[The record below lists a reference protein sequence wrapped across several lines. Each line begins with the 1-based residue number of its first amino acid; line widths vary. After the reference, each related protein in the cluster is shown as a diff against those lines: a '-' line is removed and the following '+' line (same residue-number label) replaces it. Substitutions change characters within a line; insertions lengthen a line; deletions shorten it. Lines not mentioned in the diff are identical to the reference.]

1 MSTNRWRIFAA
12 ALLMTGLSAGGA
24 DLNLGLVNMTRAF
37 SEFYKTKLADAQLR
51 EMAQEFNE
59 ERRALIATLEEL
71 RTAADTAREQAQV
84 AVLTEE
90 ARRQKRAEAEERLVE
105 QRQHEEKIRQ
115 YDDSR
120 RKQLEEQSRR
130 MRSRLVDEIR
140 ETARSYAQQQGLSL
154 VWDSSAQGA
163 NGLEILLY
171 SSGQHDITGAIIEAL
186 NKSQKVAPATAD
198 EGASET
204 KESPSEP

>member
-1 MSTNRWRIFAA
+1 MSTIRWRILAA
-12 ALLMTGLSAGGA
+12 ALLMSGLSAGA
-24 DLNLGLVNMTRAF
+24 AELKVGLVNMTRAF

-51 EMAQEFNE
+51 EMAEEFNE
-59 ERRALIATLEEL
+59 ERRGLMATLEEL
-71 RTAADTAREQAQV
+71 RKAADTAREQAQV

-120 RKQLEEQSRR
+120 RKQLEEQQRR
-130 MRSRLVDEIR
+130 MRGRLVDEIR

-154 VWDSSAQGA
+154 VLDSSAQGA
-163 NGLEILLY
+163 NTLEIVIY
-171 SSGQHDITGAIIEAL
+171 NNGQHDITSAVIEAL
-186 NKSQKVAPATAD
+186 NKNQKVAPATAD
-198 EGASET
+198 EST
-204 KESPSEP
+204 SQKEESSSQP

>member
-1 MSTNRWRIFAA
+1 MS
-12 ALLMTGLSAGGA
+12 GLSAGA
-24 DLNLGLVNMTRAF
+24 AELKVGLVNMTRAF

-51 EMAQEFNE
+51 EMAEEFNE
-59 ERRALIATLEEL
+59 ERRGLMATLEEL
-71 RTAADTAREQAQV
+71 RKAADTAREQAQV

-120 RKQLEEQSRR
+120 RKQLEEQQRR
-130 MRSRLVDEIR
+130 MRGRLVDEIR

-154 VWDSSAQGA
+154 VLDSSAQGA
-163 NGLEILLY
+163 NTLEIVIY
-171 SSGQHDITGAIIEAL
+171 NNGQHDITSAVIEAL
-186 NKSQKVAPATAD
+186 NKNQKVAPATAD
-198 EGASET
+198 EST
-204 KESPSEP
+204 SQKEESSSQP